1 MESPAAR
8 TVLDRGIALTP
19 YSFDRLDA
27 LHGYDAGM
35 PNPGFYHAVWKARA
49 AKKTKRVHETLLRDV
64 VSHLRD
70 KKQPVSSADLIAA
83 ETTARALAAV
93 RGHAEVWRTDL
104 VDGLRGAILKDEVVG
119 MRHPVLDAI
128 NFVLRGGER
137 GLLAEGTQLPP
148 LVADIRA
155 ELDRLK
161 LVARTDTQHVTVK
174 LTDPF
179 GRERSRVMH
188 RVRLLDLGGYVLD
201 GSTLN
206 EPNAADLEE
215 TWRIA
220 WAPDFDAHCIEAS
233 RYGAT
238 SAEATAARLLEAA
251 GTADRDAA
259 AASRLLLDAALA
271 GLETLSDDLLAT
283 VRRLIHTDGDFFG
296 VAVALGRLLSLY
308 RYDTALGTA
317 GRPDLG
323 QLLGETFARALW
335 LLESLGQT
343 VGKDRETVAGIRA
356 LLDTFDRCDLALGLD
371 RNELIDVLKRVS
383 GDAGQTPLTRG
394 ATLGALWAVGAAD
407 GELVMTRL
415 REFADP
421 ALLGDFL
428 GGVFALA
435 REQVQRQKNLLL
447 GVNDVLGE
455 YETDEFLTALPPL
468 RLAFTYF
475 TPREKHYLALTL
487 REALGLSQEPEMA
500 ALTVDAETA
509 ASALKFEDALF
520 RAAEKYGV
528 RGTST
533 RRPVSPDP
541 A

>member
-1 MESPAAR
+1 
-8 TVLDRGIALTP
+8 LTP

-49 AKKTKRVHETLLRDV
+49 GKADLRVHEKLLRDV

-93 RGHAEVWRTDL
+93 RGHAEVWRTDF

-119 MRHPVLDAI
+119 LRHPIMDAV
-128 NFVLRGGER
+128 FAVLRGGER
-137 GLLAEGTQLPP
+137 GVLAEGTTLPP
-148 LVADIRA
+148 LVTDLRND
-155 ELDRLK
+155 LDRLN
-161 LVARTDTQHVTVK
+161 LVARVDAQDISVK

-179 GRERSRVMH
+179 GRERSRLMH
-188 RVRLLDLGGYVLD
+188 RIRLLDLGGYALT

-206 EPNAADLEE
+206 EPNAAELEE
-215 TWRIA
+215 TWRLA
-220 WAPDFDAHCIEAS
+220 RAPDFDAHCIETS

-238 SAEATAARLLEAA
+238 SAEATASRLLEMA
-251 GTADRDAA
+251 GTANRDAA
-259 AASRLLLDAALA
+259 AASKLLLDAALA
-271 GLETLSDDLLAT
+271 GLDTLSDDLLAT

-323 QLLGETFARALW
+323 QLLSETFARALW

-343 VGKDRETVAGIRA
+343 VGKDREIVAGIRA

-371 RNELIDVLKRVS
+371 RNELIDVLRRVS
-383 GDAGQTPLTRG
+383 GDAGQNPLTRG
-394 ATLGALWAVGAAD
+394 ATLGALWAIGAAD
-407 GELVMTRL
+407 ATLVMTRL

-421 ALLGDFL
+421 EHLGDFL
-428 GGVFALA
+428 GGLFALA
-435 REQVQRQKNLLL
+435 REQVQRQKDLLL
-447 GVNDVLGE
+447 GVNDVLSD

-475 TPREKHYLALTL
+475 TPREKNNLALTL
-487 REALGLSQEPEMA
+487 REALGMAKEPELA
-500 ALTVDAETA
+500 ALAVPPEVAAE
-509 ASALKFEDALF
+509 ALRFEDSLF
-520 RAAEKYGV
+520 KAAEKFGV
-528 RGTST
+528 RVAGTPA
-533 RRPVSPDP
+533 RRPVPPEPTGSE
-541 A
+541 AGATKGA